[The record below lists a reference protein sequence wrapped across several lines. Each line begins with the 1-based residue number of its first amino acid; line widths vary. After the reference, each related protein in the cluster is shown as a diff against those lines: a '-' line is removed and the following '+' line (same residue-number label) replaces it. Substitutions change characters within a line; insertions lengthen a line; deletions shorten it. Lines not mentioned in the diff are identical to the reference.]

1 MKTVSSSFVKK
12 LIEFAPSKG
21 FADTGFAEAQLE
33 GAVSVFNMLMRN
45 KCAYLADEVGTGK
58 TYIALGVMS
67 LLRYFN
73 PRARIVVITPREN
86 IQRKWIK
93 ELENFVHNNWKS
105 VGNRVKSLQGRPA
118 WEPVYCNSL
127 INFIDE
133 VLLNSNR
140 DFFLRMPSFSLRV
153 GEIESQKRLKAE
165 ILKLLPWIDGRTL
178 LSTDPIK
185 FADTFGS
192 ILNAALPK
200 IDLLVV
206 DEAHKLKHGFHK
218 RTSMRNRIMALLF
231 GHPYGDKLEFDWY
244 KPKIKHTL
252 FLSATPFEEEY
263 GAVHR
268 QFDIFGFGNKIIHSP
283 DSNGNS
289 KMSELSSPEL
299 KDIEKQKI
307 LSQLMVRRVA
317 ALKIGGEEYTKNMYR
332 REWRRGGY
340 KNHDDSMSIDDPKQ
354 RLVVALMQKKVAE
367 ILQDEKFNNHF
378 QIGMLSSFES
388 FLQSV
393 KTKLKTSEKKKLDDE
408 GEKTEFY
415 GEEQNY
421 VCSKEERK
429 GIDTDVIN
437 NLVENYNKNFGEKL
451 PHPKLD
457 STADSLK
464 ESFTTGKKTLVF
476 VRRVATVDELA
487 YKLDRF
493 FDNWIRAKMEKE
505 LPALRNDIENIF
517 KKYENERFGQV
528 SVEDN
533 ELLKETGEAED
544 ELGDRS
550 YIDYEDEGSSESFF
564 SWFFRGKGP
573 PNILSGAAFQK
584 NRLSSTSSVYATLF
598 EDDHVSWILGRPE
611 NVIEKI
617 ADLTKI
623 NKSKLIDQLRD
634 KAFGIFSM
642 HSQQKKGYPRLYV
655 FEAYQMAALDLLRKK
670 VSGVIGEKAGIVLV
684 SRYDDA
690 TSKPEISPKGFPEPE
705 EGLGISTFFTELV
718 KDDSLRKDIWPDEPI
733 EDFRDKFLRREQRRE
748 LISATCRLG
757 ISYIDLYLLAV
768 QNIGSF
774 SLGKQS
780 KSEDTESSLINVFIK
795 LLNKQKNE
803 FGLSAYYELSSI
815 SKAFDLI
822 LNVNFPTL
830 HATPL
835 RELATKYG
843 AVLQR
848 QVPVGRMAGGV
859 NKRLV
864 KQFRMPGFPIVL
876 VTTDVLQEGED
887 LHTFCKNVIH
897 YGIAWTP
904 SALEQRVG
912 RVDRIGSL
920 FQRYY
925 DGHHT
930 VPGEDEF
937 LQVYYP
943 HLSDTVEVLQV
954 RRVLTRLNRFLKM
967 IHKSNQGIEDLDNK
981 INTAEEI
988 LDEVMYIPQI
998 KVPLESAFSIDR
1010 KWLQGELKAKDAIVV
1025 NYLKEF
1031 VPFFNMLWG
1040 KLIRKELVKDAC
1052 IVKDPRFK
1060 EGIANIVNE
1069 ELSTFLNDADGVEQ
1083 HFRLEMRSQVS
1094 GDSTLLRC
1102 DSEVGYLDL
1111 KNNNILD
1118 QLYELDKDLGQ
1129 VKICASR
1136 DVKRHADYITIEGDI
1151 LFNPKTTQI
1160 EEVIALIKR
1169 TVEAAA
1175 IIKKEM
1181 NDSLRKKL

>member
-1 MKTVSSSFVKK
+1 
-12 LIEFAPSKG
+12 
-21 FADTGFAEAQLE
+21 
-33 GAVSVFNMLMRN
+33 
-45 KCAYLADEVGTGK
+45 
-58 TYIALGVMS
+58 
-67 LLRYFN
+67 
-73 PRARIVVITPREN
+73 
-86 IQRKWIK
+86 
-93 ELENFVHNNWKS
+93 
-105 VGNRVKSLQGRPA
+105 
-118 WEPVYCNSL
+118 
-127 INFIDE
+127 
-133 VLLNSNR
+133 
-140 DFFLRMPSFSLRV
+140 
-153 GEIESQKRLKAE
+153 
-165 ILKLLPWIDGRTL
+165 
-178 LSTDPIK
+178 
-185 FADTFGS
+185 
-192 ILNAALPK
+192 
-200 IDLLVV
+200 
-206 DEAHKLKHGFHK
+206 
-218 RTSMRNRIMALLF
+218 
-231 GHPYGDKLEFDWY
+231 
-244 KPKIKHTL
+244 
-252 FLSATPFEEEY
+252 
-263 GAVHR
+263 
-268 QFDIFGFGNKIIHSP
+268 
-283 DSNGNS
+283 
-289 KMSELSSPEL
+289 
-299 KDIEKQKI
+299 
-307 LSQLMVRRVA
+307 
-317 ALKIGGEEYTKNMYR
+317 
-332 REWRRGGY
+332 
-340 KNHDDSMSIDDPKQ
+340 MSIDDPKQ

-393 KTKLKTSEKKKLDDE
+393 KTKSKTNEKKKLDDE

-421 VCSKEERK
+421 VCSQDERK
-429 GIDTDVIN
+429 GIDTDTIN
-437 NLVENYNKNFGEKL
+437 NLVENYYKNFGEKL

-464 ESFTTGKKTLVF
+464 QSFSNGKKTLVF

-487 YKLDRF
+487 FKLDRY
-493 FDNWIRAKMEKE
+493 FDKWIQAKMEKE
-505 LPALRNDIENIF
+505 LPALQNHIENIF
-517 KKYENERFGQV
+517 ERYENERFGTV
-528 SVEDN
+528 TVEDN
-533 ELLKETGEAED
+533 EESNETGETED
-544 ELGDRS
+544 ESEACR
-550 YIDYEDEGSSESFF
+550 YTDYEDEGGSESFF

-573 PNILSGAAFQK
+573 SGILSGAAFQK
-584 NRLSSTSSVYATLF
+584 NRLSSISSVYAILF
-598 EDDHVSWILGRPE
+598 EDDHVSWILGRPD
-611 NVIEKI
+611 NVIAKI
-617 ADLTKI
+617 ADLTRI

-634 KAFGIFSM
+634 KAFGIFKKN
-642 HSQQKKGYPRLYV
+642 SQRKKGYPRLYV
-655 FEAYQMAALDLLRKK
+655 FESYQIAALDLLRKK
-670 VSGVIGEKAGIVLV
+670 VSGDIGKKAGIVLV
-684 SRYDDA
+684 ERYDNA
-690 TSKPEISPKGFPEPE
+690 TSKPEKSPIGFPDPE
-705 EGLGISTFFTELV
+705 DGLGITTFFTELV
-718 KDDSLRKDIWPDEPI
+718 KKDTLRKDIWPDEPI
-733 EDFRDKFLRREQRRE
+733 EDFRDKFRRREQRRE

-757 ISYIDLYLLAV
+757 VSYIDLYLLAV
-768 QNIGSF
+768 KDIGSF

-780 KSEDTESSLINVFIK
+780 ISEDTESGLVHVFIK
-795 LLNKQKNE
+795 LLKKQKNE
-803 FGLSAYYELSSI
+803 SGLSAYYELSSVSI
-815 SKAFDLI
+815 AFDLI

-835 RELATKYG
+835 KELATKYG

-848 QVPVGRMAGGV
+848 QTPVGRMAGGV

-930 VPGEDEF
+930 VPSEDEF

-943 HLSDTVEVLQV
+943 HLRDTVEVLQV

-967 IHKSNQGIEDLDNK
+967 IHKSNQGIEDLDNR

-1010 KWLQGELKAKDAIVV
+1010 KWLQGELKGKDAIIV

-1031 VPFFNMLWG
+1031 VPFFNMLWRQ
-1040 KLIRKELVKDAC
+1040 LISRGLAKDAC
-1052 IVKDPRFK
+1052 IVNNPRFK

-1069 ELSTFLNDADGVEQ
+1069 ELSTSLYNGDGVEQ

-1111 KNNNILD
+1111 KNNFILD
-1118 QLYELDKDLGQ
+1118 QLYELDKKLGQ
-1129 VKICASR
+1129 VKICTSR
-1136 DVKRHADYITIEGDI
+1136 DVKRHADHVTIEGDI

-1175 IIKKEM
+1175 IIKEEM